1 MPLGRLKHR
10 WEGNIRMDIREMGLE
25 DVDWIYLTQDRD
37 RWRDVLNIMKLR
49 VP

>member
-1 MPLGRLKHR
+1 
-10 WEGNIRMDIREMGLE
+10 MDIRETVWE

-37 RWRDVLNIMKLR
+37 QWYDIGNTVMNLR